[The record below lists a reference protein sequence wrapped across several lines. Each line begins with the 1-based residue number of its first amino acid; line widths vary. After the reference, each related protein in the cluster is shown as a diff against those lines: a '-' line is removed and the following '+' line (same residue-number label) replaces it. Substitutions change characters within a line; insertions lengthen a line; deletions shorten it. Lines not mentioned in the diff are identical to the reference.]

1 MKQLA
6 LAVLD
11 WMITAIFLAGIVILL
26 LVAYFGIKEEIRHR
40 EAVAELRIE
49 YADAIKNLTVR

>member
-6 LAVLD
+6 LAILD
-11 WMITAIFLAGIVILL
+11 WMITAIMLAVIAGFVLF
-26 LVAYFGIKEEIRHR
+26 AYFAIKEEIRHR